1 MWVTHDLKEVII
13 TSFRPMGGDRYSASV
28 GSLRAALY
36 LKLAQRTGSLNL
48 VSLMMETEQVSETL
62 AFSPL
67 LMRLWPDSNLLNL
80 CVLQLRG

>member
-13 TSFRPMGGDRYSASV
+13 TSFRPLGGDRYSANV
-28 GSLRAALY
+28 GSLTAALY

-48 VSLMMETEQVSETL
+48 VTLMMETEQVSETL

-67 LMRLWPDSNLLNL
+67 LMRL
-80 CVLQLRG
+80 